1 MGAEQ
6 AYGGGEEQ
14 ADDGRA
20 ESAPDGRQPRGIA
33 VGEQPG
39 AEKQDDEE
47 GGQNDG

>member
-20 ESAPDGRQPRGIA
+20 ESAPDGRQPRGVA
-33 VGEQPG
+33 MGEQPG
-39 AEKQDDEE
+39 AKK
-47 GGQNDG
+47 